1 MTVLAVVVVFLTI
14 VITLVDNTTMWYA
27 RGATSN
33 EGLIDNLVSEGI
45 ISSRRVAQ
53 MMKAVDRADFCI
65 PTAEPYVDS
74 PQLIGEDQTISAPH
88 MHAMCLELLE
98 KNLFEGAK
106 VLDVGSGSGYL
117 SAVFGKAV
125 GKTGKVIGI
134 DIYEDLVDKAK
145 RNIEK
150 GAPDLLEEGIVTI
163 KLGDGWLGEAEEG
176 PFDAI
181 HVGAGAASLP
191 RALIQQLKP
200 GGRLVIPVGPE
211 FRGQTLKCIDKDKNG
226 EVHSRDITLC
236 TYVPLQR
243 RQH

>member
-1 MTVLAVVVVFLTI
+1 MGATTSFLDR
-14 VITLVDNTTMWYA
+14 DNTKTMWFA
-27 RGATSN
+27 RGATTN

-45 ISSRRVAQ
+45 ISSRRIAQ
-53 MMKAVDRADFCI
+53 MMKTVDRADFCL
-65 PTAEPYVDS
+65 PTSDAYTDS

-98 KNLFEGAK
+98 NQLFEGAR

-125 GKTGKVIGI
+125 GKSGKVIGI
-134 DIYEDLVDKAK
+134 DIYEELVDKAK
-145 RNIEK
+145 RNIQKDSPE
-150 GAPDLLEEGIVTI
+150 LLEDNVVTI
-163 KLGDGWLGEAEEG
+163 KLGDGWLGEPSEA

-211 FRGQTLKCIDKDKNG
+211 FRGQTLKCIDKDTNG

-243 RQH
+243 RHH